1 MGSNPLFQILA
12 AVSSL
17 KQFLAFIVVALP
29 GLVLFLVRIN
39 RTKTVFRA
47 TAGGFLFLLV
57 AAPLLWIICAPRLAL
72 ALARFATANAGPF
85 VVTETRFAAIHVGA
99 TVLVLAVLST
109 IGGLVVWLIVLGSTS
124 PEGEVVRGS
133 QLVAGD
139 RWQKQTKRRKAAQIT
154 IAGCGIERGDESKH
168 FAMIGTTGT
177 GKSVAIREML
187 VGAQARGDRAIIA
200 DPDGGYLARF
210 YDPARGDIILNPF
223 DRRSATWDMMAEA
236 GSDYAADQ
244 LAASLIPNPGGSA
257 DASWAGRARVL
268 LSAILR
274 RGRLAG
280 IGTEEV
286 YRLFAVAPREE
297 LAVLLAGTAAEPF
310 LAQGASKLF
319 DSVRSSTG
327 DALNALEYVANAGT
341 GSFSLTQWAASDNR
355 GWVFLPYR
363 ADQIAALRSLIG
375 PWLRLAIFA
384 TMSRPE
390 SDERPTWFVA
400 DELDAIGKIE
410 GLDDALQRL
419 RKFGGRCVLGFQTI
433 GKVNSIYG
441 TGIAAALVEN
451 CSTRLILRC
460 AGGDR
465 NSTAAFASAL
475 IGQQSYVK
483 RSTSQ
488 GKHSEGKSS
497 SSASYTAV
505 TEDTVMASEIGQL
518 PDLRGYLKVPSRT
531 AWHSVGV
538 TFRKMPERAA
548 SFVDVI

>member
-1 MGSNPLFQILA
+1 MGNNPLFQILA
-12 AVSSL
+12 ATSFYQQL
-17 KQFLAFIVVALP
+17 FAYAAIALP
-29 GLVLFLVRIN
+29 GLAVFLMRSENSDASITGGRVLFLI
-39 RTKTVFRA
+39 
-47 TAGGFLFLLV
+47 
-57 AAPLLWIICAPRLAL
+57 AAPVLWIVCTPPLAL
-72 ALARFATANAGPF
+72 ALAQFLVANPGPIVITEARFTTVH
-85 VVTETRFAAIHVGA
+85 VVA
-99 TVLVLAVLST
+99 TVLVLFILSS
-109 IGGLVVWLIVLGSTS
+109 IGGLVVWLIGKGSAS
-124 PEGEVVRGS
+124 RAGEVVRGS

-139 RWQKQTKRRKAAQIT
+139 RWQKQTKRRKAGKIT
-154 IAGCGIERGDESKH
+154 VAGCAIERSDEPKH
-168 FAMIGTTGT
+168 IVLIGTTGT
-177 GKSVAIREML
+177 GKSVAINEIM
-187 VGAQARGDRAIIA
+187 VGAEARGDRAIIA

-223 DRRSATWDMMAEA
+223 DRRSAGWDMMAEA

-244 LAASLIPNPGGSA
+244 LATSLIPNPGGSA

-280 IGTEEV
+280 IDTEEV

-341 GSFSLTQWAASDNR
+341 GSFSLTQWAASNDR

-363 ADQIAALRSLIG
+363 ADQIAALKSLIG
-375 PWLRLAIFA
+375 PWLRLAIYA

-390 SDERPTWFVA
+390 GDQNPTWFVA

-433 GKVNSIYG
+433 GKVNAIYG

-465 NSTAAFASAL
+465 TSTAAFASAL

-483 RSTSQ
+483 RSTNEGEQSG
-488 GKHSEGKSS
+488 GKKSS
-497 SSASYTAV
+497 GSSYTTV
-505 TEDTVMASEIGQL
+505 TEDAVMASEIGQL
-518 PDLRGYLKVPSRT
+518 PDLHGYLKVPSRS
-531 AWHSVGV
+531 AWHSVAV
-538 TFRKMPERAA
+538 TYRKMPERAA
-548 SFVDVI
+548 SFIGTV